1 MICWSNFVLLVKLP
15 KFTVQAPENNTQEI
29 NQKFE
34 QEKEEAVKKAKEIMK
49 VTNYC

>member
-1 MICWSNFVLLVKLP
+1 MLLVKLP
-15 KFTVQAPENNTQEI
+15 KFTVQAPENNTEEI

-49 VTNYC
+49 VISTNYC